1 MSDVRRI
8 PEHDYDTL
16 ATILANAY
24 PSFKL
29 TSPEARERFKQRT
42 AATEATDPAQR
53 LYGLYRDDTLLGSM
67 RIHHYTMNVRGVG
80 LKARGIG
87 MVAVDLAHKKEHV
100 ARDLVRFF
108 IENSRADDAPFA
120 LLYPFRPDFYKQ
132 MGFGYG
138 TKQNQYHVVPS
149 ALPATGHRDRVTF
162 LTPDDREAVQ
172 ACFNRYAA
180 QTHGMIDKSESEVG
194 RLFDNPEMR
203 LVGYHGEREIEG
215 YLAFTFRTLHADNPM
230 QLELIA
236 QELICE
242 NHDALLGLLSF
253 LRAQFDQVHRIQFDT
268 QDEDFHYL
276 LDDPRDITN
285 NLLPSVYHQSNTQGV
300 GLMYRVVDTKR
311 VFEQLRD
318 ASFGDQNLT
327 LRLTVRDSFLSEND
341 GSVLV
346 RFREGKP
353 RIMET
358 GKPDVELSMEVA
370 EFSALLM
377 GCVSFTSLHTFGL
390 ADLSDSAYIDQI
402 DRLFAVPKKP
412 ICLTAF

>member
-1 MSDVRRI
+1 
-8 PEHDYDTL
+8 
-16 ATILANAY
+16 
-24 PSFKL
+24 
-29 TSPEARERFKQRT
+29 
-42 AATEATDPAQR
+42 
-53 LYGLYRDDTLLGSM
+53 
-67 RIHHYTMNVRGVG
+67 HYTMNVRGAR

-108 IENSRADDAPFA
+108 VESCRADDAPFA

-149 ALPATGHRDRVTF
+149 ALPATGHRDRAAF
-162 LTPDDREAVQ
+162 LTPDDKDAVC

-180 QTHGMIDKSESEVG
+180 QTHGMIDKSQTEAARFFE
-194 RLFDNPEMR
+194 NPEMR
-203 LVGYHGEREIEG
+203 LVGYRGEQGIEG
-215 YLAFTFRTLHADNPM
+215 YLAFTFRTLHTDNPM

-236 QELICE
+236 QELVYE
-242 NHDALLGLLSF
+242 NRAALLGMLAF
-253 LRAQFDQVHRIQFDT
+253 LRSQFDQVHRIQFDT

-276 LDDPRDITN
+276 LDDPRDTSN
-285 NLLPSVYHQSNTQGV
+285 NLLPSVYHQSNAQGV
-300 GLMYRVVDTKR
+300 GLMYRVVNTRR

-318 ASFGDQNLT
+318 ANFGDQDLT
-327 LRLTVRDSFLSEND
+327 LRLTVRDSFLPEND

-353 RIMET
+353 QVLET
-358 GKPDVELSMEVA
+358 GKPDVDVSMEVA
-370 EFSALLM
+370 ECSALLM

-390 ADLSDSAYIDQI
+390 ADISDLGSIERV